1 MGAEK
6 NNLET
11 LINVEVIS
19 NKKFKLDTRKYAM
32 VIALVVITILFQVLT
47 KGILLKPMNV
57 TKLILQNSYIL
68 VLAIGMLPCI
78 LTGNIDLSVGSIVAL
93 VSAVSGV
100 LIISMGFPITVA
112 IALSLILG
120 ALVGA
125 WQGFW
130 IAYVN
135 VPSFIVTL
143 AGMLIFRGATM
154 IILQGNT
161 LSPYSDKFQYMA
173 MGFLPEVGNGK
184 IHLLTV
190 IIGILISAVFICLE
204 IKKRAEKAK
213 YKIDQYPLNRFII
226 KLVCTCTLVMISAF
240 WLARY
245 KGMPFVFIILGG
257 LILFYSFITKNTV
270 LGRHIYALGG
280 NEKASK
286 LSGINTKR
294 VKFLV
299 YINMGIMA
307 ALAGLIFAARLNA
320 AAPSA
325 GTGFELDAIAACY
338 IGGASASGGV
348 GTVIGAIIGG
358 LVMGILNNG
367 MSLMGVGVDWQQ
379 AIKGLVLLAAVAF
392 DIYNKSKK

>member
-1 MGAEK
+1 MGEEK

-11 LINVEVIS
+11 LINVDVIS

-112 IALSLILG
+112 IVLSLILG

-161 LSPYSDKFQYMA
+161 LSPYTDEFQYMA
-173 MGFLPEVGNGK
+173 MGFLPEVGNGE

-204 IKKRAEKAK
+204 IKKRAEKVK
-213 YKIDQYPLNRFII
+213 YKIEQYPLNRFII
-226 KLVCTCTLVMISAF
+226 KLVCICTLVMISAV

-307 ALAGLIFAARLNA
+307 ALAGLLFAARLNA